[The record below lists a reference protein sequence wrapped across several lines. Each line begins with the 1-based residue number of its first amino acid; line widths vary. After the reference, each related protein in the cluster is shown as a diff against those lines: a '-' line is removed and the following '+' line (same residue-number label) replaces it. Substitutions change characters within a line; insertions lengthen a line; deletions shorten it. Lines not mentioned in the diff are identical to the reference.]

1 MRCPFCN
8 GTGQVANEGVT
19 LGALVRNARLA
30 QGLKQDDVAERV
42 GLSRPQIA
50 NIEGGRCDVPTKT
63 LMALAAALNCQ
74 PGELLPATPS
84 NTPDKG

>member
-8 GTGQVANEGVT
+8 GTGEVPVT
-19 LGALVRNARLA
+19 GTSLGSLVRAARLA
-30 QGLKQDDVAERV
+30 QQMTQDDVASRV

-63 LMALAAALNCQ
+63 LVALAAALGCQ
-74 PGELLPATPS
+74 PGELLPTTP
-84 NTPDKG
+84 PKGSDHE